1 MALRVRAHREF
12 KSLDSDHHRVRAA
25 ERVIRAGVRTDS
37 MIGVTK
43 FRMRKLKIFMLK
55 LKVLGGTQELQE
67 LQEFW
72 ASRWV
77 GSIGLDRLKR
87 SQTMSISL

>member
-1 MALRVRAHREF
+1 
-12 KSLDSDHHRVRAA
+12 
-25 ERVIRAGVRTDS
+25 
-37 MIGVTK
+37 
-43 FRMRKLKIFMLK
+43 MRKLKIFMLK